1 MLYRTTHTTRY
12 LYQQPVSQCLS
23 QAHLTPRS
31 FAGQTVLESA
41 IQVEPE
47 PALFGRRRDY
57 FGNEVT
63 SFSILQAHDRFVTTA
78 TSVVRVDRELADAP
92 PAAWAVGW
100 DAARDRLAAYPDA
113 AALEAYGFVF
123 DSPLVAAYRELA
135 DFAAPSFPPGRP
147 LVEAARDLTHRIHS
161 EFTYLPQ
168 STTVDM
174 PLLEAF
180 HNRCGVC
187 QDFSHIMIGALRSL
201 RLAARYVSGYLR
213 SGANYQGAE
222 ASHAWVSIFVPG
234 AGWLDFDPTN
244 DVMPADG
251 HITVAWGR
259 DYGDVTP
266 MKGIALGG
274 GKQVV
279 EVAVR
284 AEMVEEGGGA
294 EGV

>member
-12 LYQQPVSQCLS
+12 LYAEPVMQCLS
-23 QAHLTPRS
+23 LAHLTPRS
-31 FAGQTVLESA
+31 FPGQTVLESS
-41 IQVEPE
+41 IQVDPE
-47 PALFGRRRDY
+47 PVRFGRRRDY
-57 FGNEVT
+57 FGNEAA
-63 SFSILQAHDRFVTTA
+63 SFSILQAHERFVTTA
-78 TSVVRVDRELADAP
+78 TSLVRVERRAPDAP
-92 PAAWAVGW
+92 PVGW
-100 DAARDRLAAYPDA
+100 ETTRDLLAAYPDA
-113 AALEAYGFVF
+113 PPREAFGFVF
-123 DSPLVAAYRELA
+123 DSPLVAPYRELA

-147 LVEAARDLTHRIHS
+147 MVEAARDLSHRIHAG
-161 EFTYLPQ
+161 FTYLPQ
-168 STTVDM
+168 STSVDM

-180 HNRCGVC
+180 GKRCGVC

-222 ASHAWVSIFVPG
+222 ASHAWVSVFVPG

-244 DVMPADG
+244 DMMPTDG
-251 HITVAWGR
+251 HVTVAWGR

-279 EVAVR
+279 QVAVR
-284 AEMVEEGGGA
+284 AEKVE
-294 EGV
+294 

>member
-12 LYQQPVSQCLS
+12 LYEEPVSQCLS
-23 QAHLTPRS
+23 LAHLTPRS
-31 FAGQTVLESA
+31 FPGQALLESA

-47 PALFGRRRDY
+47 PALFSGRRDY

-63 SFSILQAHDRFVTTA
+63 SFSILQSHDRFTTTA
-78 TSVVRVDRELADAP
+78 TSLVRVERRTAELP
-92 PAAWAVGW
+92 PLTWEE
-100 DAARDRLAAYPDA
+100 ARDRLAAYADA
-113 AALEAYGFVF
+113 PTLEAYGFVF
-123 DSPLVAAYRELA
+123 DSPLVALYRELA
-135 DFAAPSFPPGRP
+135 DFAAPCFPEGRP
-147 LVEAARDLTHRIHS
+147 LVEAARELSARIHS
-161 EFTYLPQ
+161 GFTYLPQ
-168 STTVDM
+168 STSVDM
-174 PLLEAF
+174 PLIEAF
-180 HNRCGVC
+180 RKRCGVC

-222 ASHAWVSIFVPG
+222 ASHAWVSVFVPG

-244 DVMPADG
+244 NIMPTDG
-251 HITVAWGR
+251 HVTVAWGR

-284 AEMVEEGGGA
+284 AERVVEQNG
-294 EGV
+294 